1 MTTTLL
7 LVLFMGWL
15 VSFVG
20 QIALGSM
27 SLTSTQIS
35 VEEGVKPAMLF
46 TWGVTVIEMLYLR
59 LSLSGMDFIYQ
70 HPTVVIAIGW
80 ITAGFFVILCAASIR
95 SIITYHE
102 EKKSTLLD
110 HSINRFVFGMM
121 LSAANPGQRPFWLLW
136 SNYMLDWKILH
147 SSTFQYNLFTIG
159 GGIGTVTGLM
169 VYIFAGNYIVSKLDL
184 SNKTLYKIM
193 AIAFAIAS
201 IAQTIKMIN
210 TK

>member
-1 MTTTLL
+1 MTTSLL

-15 VSFVG
+15 VSFIG

-46 TWGVTVIEMLYLR
+46 TWGVMVIEMLYLR
-59 LSLSGMDFIYQ
+59 LSLAGMDVIYQ
-70 HPTVVIAIGW
+70 HPAVVRAVGW
-80 ITAGFFVILCAASIR
+80 ITAAFFVVLCAMSIR

-121 LSAANPGQRPFWLLW
+121 LSAANPGQIPFWLLW

-147 SSTFQYNLFTIG
+147 SSSLQYNLFTIG
-159 GGIGTVTGLM
+159 GGIGTITGLM
-169 VYIFAGNYIVSKLDL
+169 VYVYAGNYIVTKLNM
-184 SNKTLYKIM
+184 SSKTLHIIM
-193 AIAFAIAS
+193 AIAFTLAS
-201 IAQTIKMIN
+201 TAQIWKMVS
-210 TK
+210 

>member
-1 MTTTLL
+1 
-7 LVLFMGWL
+7 MGWL

-35 VEEGVKPAMLF
+35 MEEGVKPAMRF
-46 TWGVTVIEMLYLR
+46 TWGVMVIEMLYLR
-59 LSLSGMDFIYQ
+59 LSLSGMDVVYQ
-70 HPTVVIAIGW
+70 HPYVVQAIGW
-80 ITAGFFVILCAASIR
+80 ITAAFFVFLCAVSIR

-110 HSINRFVFGMM
+110 HDMNRFVFGMM
-121 LSAANPGQRPFWLLW
+121 LSAFNAGQIPFWLLW

-147 SSTFQYNLFTIG
+147 SSTLQYNLFTIG

-169 VYIFAGNYIVSKLDL
+169 VYIYAGNYIVTRLDV
-184 SNKTLYKIM
+184 SNKMLHKIM
-193 AIAFAIAS
+193 AVAFALAS
-201 IAQTIKMIN
+201 VAQIGRMLK
-210 TK
+210 

>member
-1 MTTTLL
+1 MTTVLL

-35 VEEGVKPAMLF
+35 MEEGVKPAMRF
-46 TWGVTVIEMLYLR
+46 TWGVMVIEMLYLR
-59 LSLSGMDFIYQ
+59 LSLSGMDVVYQ
-70 HPTVVIAIGW
+70 HPYVVQAIGW
-80 ITAGFFVILCAASIR
+80 ITAAFFVFLCAVSIR

-110 HSINRFVFGMM
+110 HDMNRFVFGMM
-121 LSAANPGQRPFWLLW
+121 LSAFNAGQIPFWLLW

-147 SSTFQYNLFTIG
+147 SSTLQYNLFTIG

-169 VYIFAGNYIVSKLDL
+169 VYIYAGNYIVTRLDV
-184 SNKTLYKIM
+184 SNKMLHKIM
-193 AIAFAIAS
+193 AVAFALAS
-201 IAQTIKMIN
+201 VAQIGRMLK
-210 TK
+210 

>member
-1 MTTTLL
+1 MTTSLL

-15 VSFVG
+15 VSFIG

-46 TWGVTVIEMLYLR
+46 TWGVMVIEMLYLR
-59 LSLSGMDFIYQ
+59 LSLAGMDVIYQ
-70 HPTVVIAIGW
+70 HPAIVRAIGW
-80 ITAGFFVILCAASIR
+80 ITAAFFVVLCAMSIR

-121 LSAANPGQRPFWLLW
+121 LSAANPGQIPFWLLW

-147 SSTFQYNLFTIG
+147 SSSLQYNLFTIG

-169 VYIFAGNYIVSKLDL
+169 VYIYAGNYIVTKLNM

-193 AIAFAIAS
+193 AIAFALAS
-201 IAQTIKMIN
+201 TAQIWKMVS
-210 TK
+210 

>member
-1 MTTTLL
+1 MTSLL

-35 VEEGVKPAMLF
+35 MEEGVKPAMLF
-46 TWGVTVIEMLYLR
+46 TWGVMVIEMLYLR
-59 LSLSGMDFIYQ
+59 VSLSGMDFIYQ
-70 HPTVVIAIGW
+70 HPSIVRIIGW
-80 ITAGFFVILCAASIR
+80 ITAAFFVGLCGISIR
-95 SIITYHE
+95 SIIVFHE

-110 HSINRFVFGMM
+110 NSINRFVFGMM
-121 LSAANPGQRPFWLLW
+121 LSAANPGQIPFWLLW

-147 SSTFQYNLFTIG
+147 SSTTQYNMFTIG
-159 GGIGTVTGLM
+159 GGVGTITGLM
-169 VYIFAGNYIVSKLDL
+169 VYVYAGNYIISKLNL

-193 AIAFAIAS
+193 AIVFALAS
-201 IAQTIKMIN
+201 IAQMIKMLH
-210 TK
+210 

>member
-1 MTTTLL
+1 MTFVLL

-35 VEEGVKPAMLF
+35 VEEGVKPAILF
-46 TWGVTVIEMLYLR
+46 TWGVMVIEMLYLR
-59 LSLSGMDFIYQ
+59 ISLACMDIIYQ
-70 HPTVVIAIGW
+70 HPAVVRAIGW
-80 ITAGFFVILCAASIR
+80 ITAAFFIILCIVSIR

-102 EKKSTLLD
+102 EKKSTLLN

-121 LSAANPGQRPFWLLW
+121 LSAANPGQIPFWLLW

-147 SSTFQYNLFTIG
+147 SSTLQYNLFTIG

-169 VYIFAGNYIVSKLDL
+169 VYIYAGNYIVTKMDM
-184 SNKTLYKIM
+184 SNKSLHKIM
-193 AIAFAIAS
+193 AVAFALAS
-201 IAQTIKMIN
+201 TAQLWKML
-210 TK
+210 K

>member
-1 MTTTLL
+1 MTTSLL

-15 VSFVG
+15 VSFIG

-46 TWGVTVIEMLYLR
+46 TWGVMVIEMLYLR
-59 LSLSGMDFIYQ
+59 LSLAGMDVIYQ
-70 HPTVVIAIGW
+70 HPAIVRAIGW
-80 ITAGFFVILCAASIR
+80 ITAAFFVVLCAMSIR

-121 LSAANPGQRPFWLLW
+121 LSAANPGQIPFWLLW

-147 SSTFQYNLFTIG
+147 SSSLQYNLFTIG

-169 VYIFAGNYIVSKLDL
+169 VYIYAGNYIVTKLNM

-193 AIAFAIAS
+193 AIEFALAS
-201 IAQTIKMIN
+201 TAQIWKMVS
-210 TK
+210 

>member
-59 LSLSGMDFIYQ
+59 LSLWGMDFIYQ
-70 HPTVVIAIGW
+70 HHAVVIAIGW
-80 ITAGFFVILCAASIR
+80 VTAAFFVILCAVSIR

-110 HSINRFVFGMM
+110 NSINRFIFGMM
-121 LSAANPGQRPFWLLW
+121 LSAANPGQIPFWLLW

-147 SSTFQYNLFTIG
+147 SSTLQYNLFTIG

-169 VYIFAGNYIVSKLDL
+169 VYIFAGSYIVSKLNL

-193 AIAFAIAS
+193 AILFAIAS

-210 TK
+210 MK

>member
-35 VEEGVKPAMLF
+35 MEEGVKPAMLF

-70 HPTVVIAIGW
+70 HPAIVRAIGW
-80 ITAGFFVILCAASIR
+80 ITAAFFVVLFAASVR

-110 HSINRFVFGMM
+110 HSINRFIFGMM
-121 LSAANPGQRPFWLLW
+121 LSAANPGQIPFWLLW
-136 SNYMLDWKILH
+136 SNFMLDWKILH
-147 SSTFQYNLFTIG
+147 SSTLQYNLFTFG

-169 VYIFAGNYIVSKLDL
+169 VYIFAGNYIITKLDL

-193 AIAFAIAS
+193 ALVFALAS
-201 IAQTIKMIN
+201 IAQIVKMVN
-210 TK
+210 MK

>member
-1 MTTTLL
+1 MTTSLL

-15 VSFVG
+15 VSFIG

-46 TWGVTVIEMLYLR
+46 TWGVMVIEMLYLR
-59 LSLSGMDFIYQ
+59 LSLAGMDVIYQ
-70 HPTVVIAIGW
+70 HPAIVRAIGW
-80 ITAGFFVILCAASIR
+80 ITAAFFVVLCAMSIR

-121 LSAANPGQRPFWLLW
+121 LSAANPGQIPFWLLW

-147 SSTFQYNLFTIG
+147 SSSLQYNLFTIG

-169 VYIFAGNYIVSKLDL
+169 VYIYAGNYIVTKLNM

-193 AIAFAIAS
+193 AIAFALAS
-201 IAQTIKMIN
+201 TAQIWKMAS
-210 TK
+210 